1 METATSQKQRLT
13 DLLHNCM
20 TCPSPHSPTA
30 QWEPFFGRTL
40 LSLYIFHHMI
50 HTQHKPSHC
59 LKNFTALLVSSPT
72 HSQFFPFFLKT
83 MAEIKVQSTDEAVWR
98 GETSE
103 TCETQDFSCSDET
116 AASCRVPIFA
126 STRSFMLS
134 AAKHAYMQYFFLFL
148 SNSNSFFSLLK

>member
-1 METATSQKQRLT
+1 METATSQNQRLT

-30 QWEPFFGRTL
+30 QWEPFFGQT

-59 LKNFTALLVSSPT
+59 IKNFTALLVSSPT

-83 MAEIKVQSTDEAVWR
+83 TAEIKVQSTDEAVWR

-103 TCETQDFSCSDET
+103 TCELKTSAVVMRLLLHAESPFLLLHVSSCSLLPNT
-116 AASCRVPIFA
+116 PTCNIF
-126 STRSFMLS
+126 
-134 AAKHAYMQYFFLFL
+134 
-148 SNSNSFFSLLK
+148 SFFFPIQIPFLVC

>member
-59 LKNFTALLVSSPT
+59 IKNFTALLVSSPT

-83 MAEIKVQSTDEAVWR
+83 TAEIKVQSTDEAVWR

-103 TCETQDFSCSDET
+103 TCELKTSAVVMRRLLHAESPFLLLHVPSCSLLPNT
-116 AASCRVPIFA
+116 PTCNIF
-126 STRSFMLS
+126 
-134 AAKHAYMQYFFLFL
+134 
-148 SNSNSFFSLLK
+148 SFFFPIQIPFLVC

>member
-1 METATSQKQRLT
+1 METATSQNQRLT

-83 MAEIKVQSTDEAVWR
+83 TAEIKVQSTDEAVWR

-103 TCETQDFSCSDET
+103 TCELKTSAVVMRRLLHAESPFLLLHVPSCSLLPNT
-116 AASCRVPIFA
+116 PTCNIF
-126 STRSFMLS
+126 
-134 AAKHAYMQYFFLFL
+134 
-148 SNSNSFFSLLK
+148 SFFFPIQIPFLVC